1 MSLSQFKAILFPE
14 KDRAFRGE
22 RALRMTVRTAHLAA
36 MGILL
41 GGHVFDLPPEK
52 LFPAMLWTV
61 GTGAAY
67 ALIELYCS
75 FNWLFQIRGLMTLAK
90 IGLVLLIPVL
100 WDQRIWILAAVLI
113 LGSVGTHM
121 PATVRYYSI
130 LTKAVGAHKKG

>member
-1 MSLSQFKAILFPE
+1 MTRLKAILFPE

-41 GGHVFDLPPEK
+41 GGHVFDLPAEK

-61 GTGAAY
+61 VTGAAY

-90 IGLVLLIPVL
+90 IGLVLLVPVF
-100 WDQRIWILAAVLI
+100 WDQRVWILLVI
-113 LGSVGTHM
+113 LAIGSVGTHM
-121 PATVRYYSI
+121 QANVRYYSI